1 MELVWLCRLV
11 TYDDISIRLF
21 HHDISQ
27 RGVGQMKSLTHIKK
41 AQGQLREQNKTV
53 EIPAFLGDLS
63 GTVKADN
70 NGGIY
75 VLLFS
80 GEVLVVRNDEVPPI
94 PRLPVIV
101 GYDKKDS
108 ILRVLRMRE
117 AFNNPP
123 YVNLP
128 AHADKTHQWPNIDT
142 LWVRPEQ
149 SGMIVQFIGFVY
161 YLNGWHLL
169 NTQAIDFTSYI
180 PVSGANYVLV
190 QVDEDKV
197 ISFVTGSSVAGREML
212 EYEDIPEPDADNEPL
227 FAVKMYFGQT
237 RINKAKTDTDIID
250 LRWAGY
256 SSAGGGGISDAP
268 SDGTPYV
275 RQDAGWVQVLSIN
288 GGDATSY

>member
-1 MELVWLCRLV
+1 
-11 TYDDISIRLF
+11 
-21 HHDISQ
+21 
-27 RGVGQMKSLTHIKK
+27 MKSLLHIKK
-41 AQGQLREQNKTV
+41 AQSQLRGQNKTV

-63 GTVKADN
+63 GNVKADN
-70 NGGIY
+70 NGGVY

-80 GEVLVVRNDEVPPI
+80 GEVQIVRNDEVPPI
-94 PRLPVIV
+94 PRLPVII

-108 ILRVLRMRE
+108 TLRVLRMRE

-149 SGMIVQFIGFVY
+149 ILSGIALPGGGMIVELVGFVY
-161 YLNGWHLL
+161 YLNGFHLL
-169 NTQAIDFTSYI
+169 NTQPIDFTSYVPI
-180 PVSGANYVLV
+180 SGANYVLA
-190 QVDEDKV
+190 QVDESKV
-197 ISFVTGSSVAGREML
+197 ISFVVGDSKPSREML
-212 EYEDIPEPDADNEPL
+212 EYEDIPATTTGNKWL

-237 RINKAKTDTDIID
+237 RIIKAKSDTDIID
-250 LRWAGY
+250 LRWVTDPTG
-256 SSAGGGGISDAP
+256 GGGGISDAP

-288 GGDATSY
+288 GGDAASY